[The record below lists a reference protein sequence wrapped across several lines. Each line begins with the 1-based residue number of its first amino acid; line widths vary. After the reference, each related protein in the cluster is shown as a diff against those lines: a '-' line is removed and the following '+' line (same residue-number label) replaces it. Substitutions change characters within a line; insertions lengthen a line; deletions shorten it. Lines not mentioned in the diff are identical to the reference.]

1 MEAALKG
8 QCVCMSQVV
17 PGTHR
22 SKGTEK
28 SFVLTEVRASR
39 RKGQDP
45 QWRLGAGLHFF
56 YFTPVDSKQLI
67 SKHQKMGVYAARV
80 SCCHQQL
87 FWSKGL

>member
-1 MEAALKG
+1 MEAW
-8 QCVCMSQVV
+8 S
-17 PGTHR
+17 
-22 SKGTEK
+22 
-28 SFVLTEVRASR
+28 RAT
-39 RKGQDP
+39 
-45 QWRLGAGLHFF
+45 FF